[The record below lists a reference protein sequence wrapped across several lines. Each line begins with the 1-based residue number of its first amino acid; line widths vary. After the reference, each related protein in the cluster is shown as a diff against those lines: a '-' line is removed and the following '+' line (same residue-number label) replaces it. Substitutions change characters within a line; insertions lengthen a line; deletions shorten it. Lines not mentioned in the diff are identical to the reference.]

1 MFVPV
6 FVADTPSAE
15 HDRVQDGPEAFSQRF
30 AMGIDRRSVSRT
42 PANEPRRT
50 PADRAAALPRRGSL
64 DPSHRSQVAG
74 FTRAISQSFNV
85 LEAIESLEPVGPVP
99 RGMDAPLG
107 NARRVPRH
115 RLGRS
120 DRRWHVCP
128 GKKRGAAV
136 GNTKKGKGTKL
147 MLMIDGAGTPL
158 STDIAS
164 ANTAEVNL
172 IEPLVER
179 RVLETKPKRL
189 LYDRAADSD
198 PLRSRLA
205 AQQIELICQ
214 HRKSRKKPATQ
225 DGRAARRLAR
235 RYRVER
241 SISWLFNNRR
251 LVVRYEHYDH
261 LFLGFATLAC
271 VTQLLYKF

>member
-1 MFVPV
+1 
-6 FVADTPSAE
+6 
-15 HDRVQDGPEAFSQRF
+15 
-30 AMGIDRRSVSRT
+30 
-42 PANEPRRT
+42 
-50 PADRAAALPRRGSL
+50 
-64 DPSHRSQVAG
+64 
-74 FTRAISQSFNV
+74 
-85 LEAIESLEPVGPVP
+85 
-99 RGMDAPLG
+99 
-107 NARRVPRH
+107 
-115 RLGRS
+115 
-120 DRRWHVCP
+120 
-128 GKKRGAAV
+128 
-136 GNTKKGKGTKL
+136 